1 MDNQANQTNQPSQPS
16 QPSQQPDS
24 SGMTFDSQPVVK
36 DTPVAPVA
44 PVDSG
49 MTFDAEPVKQ
59 DTPASDVVDPMKG
72 ASAEERAFLAANPTS
87 FKYMPKDE
95 KFPNRPEGVYPVGKG
110 NEWRKDPSYDQA
122 PIDLHLAKHTLEGAA
137 IGAVPVALATGLAAA
152 PEAASALYNL
162 AIKHLAS
169 DVLPE
174 LMTNTGESGAEV
186 AYANAHAKL
195 LELAPKVWQAAKYL
209 GGAGLGI
216 EGLRSLWKI
225 AAANAK

>member
-1 MDNQANQTNQPSQPS
+1 M
-16 QPSQQPDS
+16 
-24 SGMTFDSQPVVK
+24 
-36 DTPVAPVA
+36 
-44 PVDSG
+44 
-49 MTFDAEPVKQ
+49 
-59 DTPASDVVDPMKG
+59 PADP
-72 ASAEERAFLAANPTS
+72 R
-87 FKYMPKDE
+87 
-95 KFPNRPEGVYPVGKG
+95 FPNRPSGIYPTGPG
-110 NEWRKDPSYDQA
+110 NEWRKDPSYTQA
-122 PIDLHLAKHTLEGAA
+122 PIDLHLLRHSLEGAA
-137 IGAVPVALATGLAAA
+137 EGAATVAPAVGVAAA